1 MSNSRHYDTV
11 AFDVR
16 DNATMLFFAKTTDT
30 GDIQDYL
37 LLVRTIEDDFDET
50 MYIEINDKQFGGSDV
65 LESAELIGNSLKL
78 AFSEPVD
85 VLDGASELALTFSET
100 PENLQGIEVGA
111 FRVLGDVLKGWQCL
125 IDAQEISGVYETRDE
140 RLAPGIDALQSLYL
154 ALQRWDALHGY
165 RHRCEPSPRGTSQ
178 RHARRQVF
186 AGSPSR
192 RARIRVQCWRS
203 RLGTAAR
210 VPCETNEP

>member
-37 LLVRTIEDDFDET
+37 LLVRTIEDNFDES
-50 MYIEINDKQFGGSDV
+50 MYIEINEQQFGGHDI

-78 AFSEPVD
+78 GFSAPVD
-85 VLDGASELALTFSET
+85 ALNGATDLALTFSET

-111 FRVLGDVLKGWQCL
+111 FRVLGDALKGGN
-125 IDAQEISGVYETRDE
+125 A
-140 RLAPGIDALQSLYL
+140 
-154 ALQRWDALHGY
+154 
-165 RHRCEPSPRGTSQ
+165 
-178 RHARRQVF
+178 
-186 AGSPSR
+186 
-192 RARIRVQCWRS
+192 
-203 RLGTAAR
+203 
-210 VPCETNEP
+210 